1 MQIKPSNISGFFKSI
16 EIKYLV
22 ILFIWISFF
31 PQPLQEKYHLYTNIS
46 LILIF
51 LFLFVRNRFALFK
64 PTDYSLWVFLLAISI
79 NVFFAQQKNIAL
91 KTYLDLAIAMFIIY
105 YLVSED
111 FFSEKSFNLL
121 VKTICIS
128 SIIVS
133 LGAVLEFL
141 FAYNPIYENVIENPY
156 YKRYIS
162 GFVRTM
168 STQFHPVV
176 LGSYLLGSLPFNFK
190 LFKQNNPYLRLLGS
204 LGIVLNIIVIILTF
218 SRGVILGLIAAV
230 MFYLIMQK
238 KFRLIV
244 IFFVILVFSI
254 LLCSY
259 LPYPVNRF
267 GKDQMIMENRGI
279 LSGYR
284 FTRCA
289 MTLRIIKE
297 HPLVGLGFQHFRIRF
312 YEYFPH
318 PLVGLGFQHFRI
330 RFYEYFPSNY
340 NVPYEFMIPDN
351 MYLTFLAETG
361 IIGTLGFFI
370 LIFSLL
376 KKASLHLKRIE
387 DDNRRLMLLMPMSAL
402 IGLLVNMAAYE
413 LFYWATPYM
422 LFCIICTLLKR
433 DPGERRV
440 ERTI

>member
-22 ILFIWISFF
+22 ILIIWISFF

-51 LFLFVRNRFALFK
+51 LILFVRNRFVLLK

-238 KFRLIV
+238 KFRSIV

-267 GKDQMIMENRGI
+267 GKGQMIIENRGI

-297 HPLVGLGFQHFRIRF
+297 
-312 YEYFPH
+312 H